1 MAITLILDKPL
12 DQRNRNEITDVIQ
25 SKVGLEGHSNRQS
38 FLNHRTSAVARIDR
52 RIGLYQKMGV
62 DSRMDIS
69 AKLDS

>member
-1 MAITLILDKPL
+1 MTITLILNKPL

-69 AKLDS
+69 TKLDS